1 MNESISAVTPVAL
14 WWTGDDIE
22 IYEID
27 GELVALYGW
36 NGEQW
41 TDCWRCTDRYTAA
54 DDERLTVRPTY
65 RGQVEACDDED
76 AAELRWR
83 TQAKNE
89 KSEKTQ
95 AYSRERRKNEN

>member
-1 MNESISAVTPVAL
+1 MADRPEREYKMNESISAVTPVAL
-14 WWTGDDIE
+14 WWTGDNIE

-76 AAELRWR
+76 AAAEIVNL
-83 TQAKNE
+83 KIV
-89 KSEKTQ
+89 
-95 AYSRERRKNEN
+95 

>member
-1 MNESISAVTPVAL
+1 MMAGQKGKKERNESVSAVTPVAL
-14 WWTGDDIE
+14 WWTGDNIE

-65 RGQVEACDDED
+65 RGQVESCDDED
-76 AAELRWR
+76 AAAEIVNL
-83 TQAKNE
+83 KIV
-89 KSEKTQ
+89 
-95 AYSRERRKNEN
+95 